1 MSGATGVICR
11 AFKALGGFKNQS
23 EAELIAAIYA
33 ECSKLDTNGKWKED
47 NMETLTAKK
56 YGIYGRSM
64 AYFNINSGGVQTSV
78 YSRLH
83 VNEPADALVMRY
95 THSDPDI
102 PEGKYTLLYNNNGE
116 QNHGLG
122 KSVSTLT
129 AAADAMMLRLTY
141 YNNGYYILTN
151 DDGQRLSVSGGKLVL
166 EAAST
171 SNNQFWILGGGSGYT
186 LQNVG
191 TKQYVTVTVTSADVT
206 ADGQNRDDLIA
217 AKVKE
222 IAQTPAEGQT
232 NAAAEDFSARLEK
245 KLNDLF
251 DEQFKDKTTRPL
263 WLRSRRTFPL
273 CRT

>member
-1 MSGATGVICR
+1 M
-11 AFKALGGFKNQS
+11 
-23 EAELIAAIYA
+23 
-33 ECSKLDTNGKWKED
+33 
-47 NMETLTAKK
+47 
-56 YGIYGRSM
+56 
-64 AYFNINSGGVQTSV
+64 QTSV
-78 YSRLH
+78 YSRRH

-191 TKQYVTVTVTSADVT
+191 T
-206 ADGQNRDDLIA
+206 
-217 AKVKE
+217 
-222 IAQTPAEGQT
+222 
-232 NAAAEDFSARLEK
+232 
-245 KLNDLF
+245 
-251 DEQFKDKTTRPL
+251 
-263 WLRSRRTFPL
+263 
-273 CRT
+273 